1 MSEARPLER
10 AGFGGHSSKLNDA
23 RVALMKREL
32 QTVLMQFE
40 NILILFVLH
49 PSSDGLPEAFLDQ
62 SS

>member
-1 MSEARPLER
+1 
-10 AGFGGHSSKLNDA
+10 
-23 RVALMKREL
+23 MKREL